1 MRRCFMDRSRSPKLR
16 MLWTLFSSMFLLSSC
31 AFGGGFVVVSLIKKK
46 FVEDL
51 GLLDEDEML
60 DVTAITQ
67 SAPGPILVNC
77 AVIIGY
83 RLAGTAGSF
92 AAALGTLIPPMLII
106 SVISVFYDK
115 FRENRYIA
123 AAMQVMRAGVAA
135 VIFDAVISLAK
146 NVLKTK
152 RALYIIMMTAAF
164 ICTYFFG
171 MSAMLIIIICLAVG
185 ISDMII
191 SRKKEGR

>member
-1 MRRCFMDRSRSPKLR
+1 MDRSRSPKLR

-51 GLLDEDEML
+51 GLLDEEEML

-92 AAALGTLIPPMLII
+92 AAVLGTLIPPMLII

-152 RALYIIMMTAAF
+152 RALYIIMMAAAF
-164 ICTYFFG
+164 ICTYIFG
-171 MSAMLIIIICLAVG
+171 VSAMLIIIICLAVG

>member
-1 MRRCFMDRSRSPKLR
+1 MKGKKMLKLNPKLR

-51 GLLDEDEML
+51 GLLDEEEML

-152 RALYIIMMTAAF
+152 RALYIIMMAAAF

>member
-1 MRRCFMDRSRSPKLR
+1 MDRSRSPKLR

-51 GLLDEDEML
+51 GLLDEEEML

-83 RLAGTAGSF
+83 RLAGTVGSF

-152 RALYIIMMTAAF
+152 RALYIIMMAAAF
-164 ICTYFFG
+164 ICTYIFG
-171 MSAMLIIIICLAVG
+171 VSAMLIIIICLAVG

>member
-1 MRRCFMDRSRSPKLR
+1 MDRSRSPKLR

>member
-1 MRRCFMDRSRSPKLR
+1 
-16 MLWTLFSSMFLLSSC
+16 MFLLSSC

-92 AAALGTLIPPMLII
+92 AAVLGTLIPPMLII

-123 AAMQVMRAGVAA
+123 AAMQVMRAQR
-135 VIFDAVISLAK
+135 L
-146 NVLKTK
+146 
-152 RALYIIMMTAAF
+152 
-164 ICTYFFG
+164 
-171 MSAMLIIIICLAVG
+171 
-185 ISDMII
+185 
-191 SRKKEGR
+191 

>member
-1 MRRCFMDRSRSPKLR
+1 MDRSRSPKLR

-152 RALYIIMMTAAF
+152 RALYIIMMAAAF
-164 ICTYFFG
+164 ICTYLFG
-171 MSAMLIIIICLAVG
+171 MSAMLIIIICLAAG

>member
-1 MRRCFMDRSRSPKLR
+1 

-51 GLLDEDEML
+51 GLLDDDEML

-92 AAALGTLIPPMLII
+92 AAVLGTLIPPMLII

-152 RALYIIMMTAAF
+152 RALYIIMMAAAF